1 MAYTGV
7 ESGPAIHEVLQVV
20 FLQEGAHRIVGR
32 CETFK
37 NDRDEEVE
45 EDEHDDEVEA
55 DEKGHTGQL
64 ATAALGLH

>member
-1 MAYTGV
+1 
-7 ESGPAIHEVLQVV
+7 VLQVV
-20 FLQEGAHRIVGR
+20 LLQEGAHRIVGR
-32 CETFK
+32 CETFQ
-37 NDRDEEVE
+37 NDRDEEVQ

>member
-1 MAYTGV
+1 
-7 ESGPAIHEVLQVV
+7 VLQVV
-20 FLQEGAHRIVGR
+20 LLQEGAHRIVGR
-32 CETFK
+32 SETFQ